1 MMKKK
6 VAKKK
11 ETKSLSEEVDVD
23 EQGIN
28 KLKFSCVM
36 IILNVLF
43 VH

>member
-6 VAKKK
+6 VAKKRL
-11 ETKSLSEEVDVD
+11 ETKSLSEEIDVD

-28 KLKFSCVM
+28 KLSCVM
-36 IILNVLF
+36 ITLNVLC

>member
-6 VAKKK
+6 VAKKRL
-11 ETKSLSEEVDVD
+11 ETKSLSEEIGAD

-28 KLKFSCVM
+28 MPSCVM
-36 IILNVLF
+36 IILNVLC